1 MKKSKA
7 LSSKKAIT
15 SLAISAVVVGI
26 MMILLPEKF
35 QTTTLAFGLCAIVGS
50 LFASLFQS
58 SSNKKTEK
66 LKRDAELDIDILY
79 TSRKVKIGHKVIL
92 MSKVQRELEKII
104 HDEIQGKE
112 VNNARKEVLF
122 SLVHKYK
129 SQGLVID
136 NDALAKITSYE
147 RNEHSNPSE
156 KDDSVNEKLKNY
168 TVTQLFLVSK
178 RQDLFWAKNIAI
190 LATTVSAGIAHFY
203 YPTHQLISLVPVF
216 LYLALLIKEMVLT
229 RRVEMGYFGK
239 NKFEAIQLL
248 IFIEKNKD
256 NLDLN
261 GPGGYKRKI
270 FKATVIEGRRV
281 PVGGVEGVYQ

>member
-7 LSSKKAIT
+7 PSSKKAIT

-35 QTTTLAFGLCAIVGS
+35 QTTPLALGLCAIVGS
-50 LFASLFQS
+50 FFASLFQR

-79 TSRKVKIGHKVIL
+79 TSHKIKKGHKVIL

-112 VNNARKEVLF
+112 VNEARKEVLF

-129 SQGLVID
+129 SQGIVID
-136 NDALAKITSYE
+136 NEALAKITSYE
-147 RNEHSNPSE
+147 RNEHSTPSE
-156 KDDSVNEKLKNY
+156 KDDSVNEQLKNH

-203 YPTHQLISLVPVF
+203 YPTHQLISLIPAF

-261 GPGGYKRKI
+261 GPRGSKRKI